1 MVSSF
6 LKYCQW
12 FFDHIPRHSESADYF
27 VTPLRINGSAIES
40 LFSLLKYGAGGN
52 LTALNYGS
60 GLARVQAR
68 TEVSRKTYSGKG
80 YRDDVVMPHPT
91 EEHAGQPSSS
101 SSPNAITVIGQNKP
115 YGFSVTEFLF
125 PFSVSQSVLGG
136 RHGSNA
142 CTLIAISF
150 GNRFMRSSL
159 QKISGLM
166 LPLQWTSAI
175 TNSIADGNTLHD
187 IAFEGQP
194 INLDVQDAVDN
205 FADEL
210 QVMSYDENI
219 CNCSNQDMTPLIG
232 LISEKAS
239 RLERKAGVLIVDG
252 LTVAVACFGNGEVA
266 IMDSH
271 MHGQNGA
278 LVCISN
284 TTSELI
290 NWYKRSF
297 HKYNN
302 KTMAQICAVTWL
314 NFNFE

>member
-101 SSPNAITVIGQNKP
+101 PSSPNANTVIGPSKP
-115 YGFSVTEFLF
+115 HGFSVTEIIFL
-125 PFSVSQSVLGG
+125 FSVSQSVLGG

-142 CTLIAISF
+142 CTLITISF
-150 GNRFMRSSL
+150 GNHFMRSSL

-175 TNSIADGNTLHD
+175 TNSIPHGMH
-187 IAFEGQP
+187 
-194 INLDVQDAVDN
+194 
-205 FADEL
+205 
-210 QVMSYDENI
+210 
-219 CNCSNQDMTPLIG
+219 CMT
-232 LISEKAS
+232 
-239 RLERKAGVLIVDG
+239 
-252 LTVAVACFGNGEVA
+252 
-266 IMDSH
+266 
-271 MHGQNGA
+271 
-278 LVCISN
+278 
-284 TTSELI
+284 
-290 NWYKRSF
+290 F
-297 HKYNN
+297 HLKGIPSTIQYN
-302 KTMAQICAVTWL
+302 
-314 NFNFE
+314 